1 MPIYGKTLTPPPWV
15 LETKLNKQKIIRL
28 KTIFNKALKNENK
41 GVQMTLKPNETY
53 DKPYLY
59 TFDVNLYSGTP
70 QNYSTNL
77 EELINLANRELKKD
91 KVFGKY
97 YRFDIMGNW
106 SFGDIII
113 MKRSDMLAADYKK
126 QVDKYED
133 LVNAKIK
140 KVLGTKK

>member
-28 KTIFNKALKNENK
+28 RTIFNKVLKYENK
-41 GVQMTLKPNETY
+41 GIEQTLKMNTTY

-59 TFDVNLYSGTP
+59 TYDCSLYSGTF

-77 EELINLANRELKKD
+77 EAVINQANTELQKD
-91 KVFGKY
+91 KVFGKD

-106 SFGDIII
+106 SFGNIIV
-113 MKRSDMLAADYKK
+113 MKRSDMLKADYKK
-126 QVDKYED
+126 QVDKYEKM
-133 LVNAKIK
+133 VNKKIQ
-140 KVLGTKK
+140 KVLNTKK

>member
-41 GVQMTLKPNETY
+41 GVQMTLRPNETY

-91 KVFGKY
+91 KVFGKD

-126 QVDKYED
+126 QVDRYED

>member
-28 KTIFNKALKNENK
+28 RTIFQRVLRNENK
-41 GVQMTLKPNETY
+41 GVQQTLKPNEIY

-59 TFDVNLYSGTP
+59 TFDCNLYTGTF

-77 EELINLANRELKKD
+77 EELINLANAELRKD
-91 KVFGKY
+91 KVFGKD

-106 SFGDIII
+106 SFGNIIV
-113 MKRSDMLAADYKK
+113 MKRSDMLKSDYKK
-126 QVDKYED
+126 QIDKYEK
-133 LVNAKIK
+133 LVNDKIAR
-140 KVLGTKK
+140 VLGKKK